1 MSSGEAE
8 FYACGRVCASVLMQA
23 HTIEEMGLL
32 SRVPSVYMDSDAG
45 RSLATRMGV
54 GKQRHIQTRWLW
66 LQERVRGGELQVR
79 RVDGEQ
85 NVSDL
90 GTKHLDARRRDYL
103 MNLMGLKMGRRQ
115 NSSLKVAMV
124 ACLAQAA
131 DAAGEIALAGHATDD
146 SIWLTIIILMTLL
159 ILATVG
165 AHTLWRAAFPVRV
178 VQVCRRSVGTQTDD
192 GVPVAREAPT
202 VAQPPQPVVRLGD
215 RTFPF
220 LEQLEAYTVYQ
231 LKTMSRARGLSV
243 VGLKADHVLRIEQYG
258 R

>member
-1 MSSGEAE
+1 
-8 FYACGRVCASVLMQA
+8 
-23 HTIEEMGLL
+23 
-32 SRVPSVYMDSDAG
+32 MDSDAG

-115 NSSLKVAMV
+115 TSSMQGVAMV
-124 ACLAQAA
+124 ACLGQAA
-131 DAAGEIALAGHATDD
+131 DAAGELVIVGQPTDD
-146 SIWLTIIILMTLL
+146 GILLTSIILMTLV
-159 ILATVG
+159 ILVMVG
-165 AHTLWRAAFPVRV
+165 FHTLWRAAFPVPV
-178 VQVCRRSVGTQTDD
+178 VQVGRRSVGTQTGEEIPASD
-192 GVPVAREAPT
+192 APT
-202 VAQPPQPVVRLGD
+202 AVPSPWLHPID
-215 RTFPF
+215 
-220 LEQLEAYTVYQ
+220 QLESYPVYQ
-231 LKTMSRARGLSV
+231 LKTMCRARGLSV
-243 VGLKADHVLRIEQYG
+243 AGLKRDHVLRLEQSLRLEQYG